1 MTNNFE
7 NYTKQELITAIE
19 DLDYFFKSTK
29 IDVAERLSN
38 RLLHNRTQTELARN
52 SQLVDEESAAFKAWL
67 AWVEKTSIRTDI
79 TPQEFMQG
87 QELYNK
93 LKTAQKKYQA
103 NQKVVNDL
111 IMQGGVAK

>member
-1 MTNNFE
+1 MTNNLE
-7 NYTKQELITAIE
+7 NYTKQELITAIKE
-19 DLDYFFKSTK
+19 LDYFFQSTK
-29 IDVAERLSN
+29 VGVAERLSN